1 MGPTQLPIHW
11 MSGALILR
19 LKQHDLKVDHS
30 PPCAEVKN
38 EWRCTFTPPI
48 HLQGVDRDNFS
59 FNGPCLVL
67 RSGIVLCAEVA
78 VCGQAR
84 YGREAFL
91 KLSVSLHENYFFHGA
106 HKALVSLHV
115 RAAQRCIFPVRVFS
129 ELSLLHHVLNGLET
143 RPVS

>member
-1 MGPTQLPIHW
+1 MDDTGFGSLERQEVFLFSKTSRPAMGPTQLPIHW

-38 EWRCTFTPPI
+38 EWRYTFTPPI

-91 KLSVSLHENYFFHGA
+91 KLSVSLHENYFFH
-106 HKALVSLHV
+106 KRL
-115 RAAQRCIFPVRVFS
+115 
-129 ELSLLHHVLNGLET
+129 
-143 RPVS
+143 